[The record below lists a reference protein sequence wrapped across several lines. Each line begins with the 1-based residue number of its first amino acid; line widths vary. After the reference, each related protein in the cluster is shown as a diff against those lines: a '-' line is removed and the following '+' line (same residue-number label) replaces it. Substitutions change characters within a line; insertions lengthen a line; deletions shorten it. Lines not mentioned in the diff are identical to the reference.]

1 MRNVVGFR
9 ASRAN
14 ARMARTSSSM
24 HMTKRSMNT
33 TMTLYTSRQQYI
45 KQKCSENSY
54 AIVGEFVLFAV

>member
-1 MRNVVGFR
+1 MRNVVGFS

-14 ARMARTSSSM
+14 ARIARTSSSM

-45 KQKCSENSY
+45 KQK
-54 AIVGEFVLFAV
+54 VRRTVTLL